1 MAMERLD
8 DDFLAYWSGFHE
20 LTCDRFPS
28 LTLPLFATAS
38 SQHDRCVHGGKQL
51 DRSVLVAVASS
62 RQQHDTAQ
70 LAAAMEAESSAA
82 LARDVLVPFPGQPT
96 VGIISS
102 DAHPRSGRPPPPNR

>member
-20 LTCDRFPS
+20 QL
-28 LTLPLFATAS
+28 ATAFRRCDCRFS
-38 SQHDRCVHGGKQL
+38 RPPAASGQHDRCVHGGKQL

-102 DAHPRSGRPPPPNR
+102 DAATRSRRR

>member
-51 DRSVLVAVASS
+51 DRSVLVAEASS

-70 LAAAMEAESSAA
+70 LAAAIDA
-82 LARDVLVPFPGQPT
+82 LARDVLAPFPGQPT
-96 VGIISS
+96 IGIISS
-102 DAHPRSGRPPPPNR
+102 DAATRSRRR

>member
-51 DRSVLVAVASS
+51 DRSVLVAVA
-62 RQQHDTAQ
+62 
-70 LAAAMEAESSAA
+70 
-82 LARDVLVPFPGQPT
+82 
-96 VGIISS
+96 
-102 DAHPRSGRPPPPNR
+102 

>member
-1 MAMERLD
+1 MSNLRLLSVAD
-8 DDFLAYWSGFHE
+8 TAAFR
-20 LTCDRFPS
+20 DRV
-28 LTLPLFATAS
+28 
-38 SQHDRCVHGGKQL
+38 QHDRCVHGGKQL

-102 DAHPRSGRPPPPNR
+102 DAATRSRRR